1 MIPYSFWKDVEKPM
15 KYVQYGDT
23 DSLYI
28 ALDTKPN
35 STTDELVAEADKIS
49 NAIND
54 QIIYFIESCFLPK
67 LGVDISHNKTF
78 FKTELVADAIM
89 FLDIKKNYAFRELAN
104 NGKIHPKP
112 SVEYV
117 GIPVVRN
124 NIAKFTKDFI
134 KAIVESI
141 ALNKE
146 ITSGEMKK
154 QLQVVA
160 KEFWEKLQKDCTEF
174 NFNDIGI
181 PCKWGSNYTKEPFQ
195 VIAMRTYNTISGED
209 AFTPSMGG
217 INVPI
222 KISNQ
227 STFMNAI
234 AKLKNRNEFCLGSI
248 SVQNVNYIALPYN
261 RDQQKTKELMNK
273 FGLTVDVTEYW
284 GILYNTVAKRI
295 VDTIKGV

>member
-1 MIPYSFWKDVEKPM
+1 M
-15 KYVQYGDT
+15 
-23 DSLYI
+23 
-28 ALDTKPN
+28 
-35 STTDELVAEADKIS
+35 
-49 NAIND
+49 
-54 QIIYFIESCFLPK
+54 LPT
-67 LGVDISHNKTF
+67 LGVDISHNRTF
-78 FKTELVADAIM
+78 FKTELVADSIM

-104 NGKIHPKP
+104 NGKIHPEP

-134 KAIVESI
+134 KAIVEDIS
-141 ALNKE
+141 LNKT
-146 ITSGEMKK
+146 ITNAEMKK

-160 KEFWEKLQKDCTEF
+160 KTFWEKLQKDCEAF
-174 NFNDIGI
+174 DFSEIGI

-222 KISNQ
+222 KINNQ
-227 STFMNAI
+227 SKFTSMI
-234 AKLKNRNEFCLGSI
+234 TKLKDRNKFCLGRI
-248 SVQNVNYIALPYN
+248 AVQNINYIALPYN
-261 RDQQKTKELMNK
+261 RDQQKTKELMAE
-273 FGLTVDVTEYW
+273 FGLSVDITEYW

-295 VDTIKGV
+295 VDTVKGVKS